1 MAKEARNSKKCSTKL
16 RVSIPTVQCKLN
28 VNAKYLLN
36 EYVLKS
42 ESKTQKIKEKGRKKK
57 KQTEK
62 STYPQIFQFIK
73 IYKNIRGN

>member
-16 RVSIPTVQCKLN
+16 RIYIPTVQCKLN

-36 EYVLKS
+36 EYILKS
-42 ESKTQKIKEKGRKKK
+42 ESEIKEKGRKKK